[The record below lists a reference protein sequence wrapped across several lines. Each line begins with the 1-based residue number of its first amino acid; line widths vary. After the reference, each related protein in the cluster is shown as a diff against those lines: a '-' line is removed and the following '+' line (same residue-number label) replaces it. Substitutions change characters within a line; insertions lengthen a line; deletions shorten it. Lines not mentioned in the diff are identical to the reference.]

1 MTDPQAELSEIERQI
16 LAAIHQIRYGA
27 VEVTIH
33 DSQIVQV
40 EKSEKVRFDLQKRSG
55 TPSG

>member
-1 MTDPQAELSEIERQI
+1 MTNPQLELSEIERQI

-40 EKSEKVRFDLQKRSG
+40 EKSEKMRFDLQKRNGS
-55 TPSG
+55 PSG